1 MLYYHKEII
10 PKQPNLFQNF
20 YFKRTIRQYIHT
32 FKISILRIYKF
43 LIQIIKLIKW
53 K

>member
-1 MLYYHKEII
+1 MVHSHKEII
-10 PKQPNLFQNF
+10 PKKPNLFQNF

-43 LIQIIKLIKW
+43 FIQIIKLIKW